1 MKFLLTILLALNGFI
16 AAAQPHNF
24 SSVYNSGSKLYVHA
38 MQGLS
43 LSDTISIKTEEN
55 FVTFSFDWQING
67 CISNCRGKNISS
79 LTGL

>member
-1 MKFLLTILLALNGFI
+1 MKFLLIILLALNGFI

-24 SSVYNSGSKLYVHA
+24 TSVYNSRSKLYVHA

-55 FVTFSFDWQING
+55 FYNLFFRLAD
-67 CISNCRGKNISS
+67 
-79 LTGL
+79 